1 MFFFFF
7 FFKFVR
13 NITQHFTLSK
23 CQRPCTLNHP
33 TNRQTITLRAR
44 NAEEKTRGAIL
55 SEIDKRRGEKMI
67 EHSIS
72 LLKYRANRFTSE
84 QLHKLSCSS
93 SLKEPWPKKRI
104 VQETFRQKAREKGI
118 DAFVQNA
125 QPSKIAVLDLE
136 LEGKTRL
143 TPRKFIQ
150 RSIRFAFPSKSIL
163 ILAWTF
169 LLPLEEYLFDWTKN

>member
-23 CQRPCTLNHP
+23 CQRPCSII
-33 TNRQTITLRAR
+33 RQT
-44 NAEEKTRGAIL
+44 
-55 SEIDKRRGEKMI
+55 DKRLHYVLGMQKKKHVAQSFQKLTRKKGKKW
-67 EHSIS
+67 SNIS